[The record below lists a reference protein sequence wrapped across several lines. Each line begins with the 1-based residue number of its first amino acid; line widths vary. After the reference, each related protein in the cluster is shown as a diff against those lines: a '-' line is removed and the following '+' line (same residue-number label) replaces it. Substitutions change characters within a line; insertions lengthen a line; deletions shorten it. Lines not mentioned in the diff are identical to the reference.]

1 MFLQDLFENT
11 GLLPLYQ
18 CASAGH
24 AVNGF
29 GSEVAFPDNLA
40 VNRRFVLEAS
50 GLGCRGKEN
59 ESFTPKVRPFLAT
72 IVTPRIARAA
82 DQGSGSD
89 VRTWDGSW
97 DWNSGFGNRGHL
109 FHFCNSADRW
119 VSTA

>member
-40 VNRRFVLEAS
+40 VNRRFCEVTGEARVCFS
-50 GLGCRGKEN
+50 GRLG
-59 ESFTPKVRPFLAT
+59 
-72 IVTPRIARAA
+72 I
-82 DQGSGSD
+82 
-89 VRTWDGSW
+89 
-97 DWNSGFGNRGHL
+97 
-109 FHFCNSADRW
+109 
-119 VSTA
+119 